1 MKDWQIKFNP
11 SGQTV
16 KKRQREI
23 IDFLLTD
30 RGIKEKKAFFSPSHP
45 AEILPEDVGINQ
57 KKIDQAI
64 EAILSNKKSG
74 QKTLIW
80 GDYDADGIVGTSLLW
95 EALWKSE
102 IEALPFI
109 PDRAEG
115 YGLNFSSFKKIYQ
128 KNPDIGLII
137 TVDNGIVAH
146 QEVDKI
152 ASLGP
157 KVIITDH
164 HTKGKKLPE
173 AETIIW
179 SDRVCGA
186 AVAWFLARKIIDQDD
201 YGLDLVA
208 LATVADM
215 MPLLGVNRSLVKF
228 GLDYLAKT
236 NRVGLRALLKQAGI
250 DNDQDL
256 SAYHLGFLLGPRLNA
271 MGRLYN
277 ALDSVRLLCTTDST
291 RAEKLAKKLDLANRK
306 RQTMTTKALEVAK
319 KSLPKKI
326 GQEKLI
332 FVHQSSF
339 HSGII
344 GLVAG
349 KLTESFYRPSVVL
362 SEEDGFCRASCR
374 SIKGFNII
382 KALKDLDGLIDVG
395 GHPMAAGFTIK
406 KQDLAKVKK
415 QLLSLAQKRIEAKML
430 QPILT
435 IDAQVSF
442 PELDYS
448 FWKKLNCFAPFG
460 LGNSEPVFYTPQVII
475 KSLRR
480 VGRNGNHL
488 KLILDDSR
496 TKMVEK
502 TPARLDIGQQ
512 LLSGI
517 GFGLGQENL
526 QVGDRVDLAFN
537 LILNRY
543 RGRENLELKIK
554 GVKKHDD

>member
-1 MKDWQIKFNP
+1 
-11 SGQTV
+11 
-16 KKRQREI
+16 
-23 IDFLLTD
+23 
-30 RGIKEKKAFFSPSHP
+30 
-45 AEILPEDVGINQ
+45 
-57 KKIDQAI
+57 
-64 EAILSNKKSG
+64 
-74 QKTLIW
+74 
-80 GDYDADGIVGTSLLW
+80 
-95 EALWKSE
+95 
-102 IEALPFI
+102 
-109 PDRAEG
+109 
-115 YGLNFSSFKKIYQ
+115 
-128 KNPDIGLII
+128 
-137 TVDNGIVAH
+137 
-146 QEVDKI
+146 
-152 ASLGP
+152 
-157 KVIITDH
+157 
-164 HTKGKKLPE
+164 
-173 AETIIW
+173 
-179 SDRVCGA
+179 
-186 AVAWFLARKIIDQDD
+186 
-201 YGLDLVA
+201 
-208 LATVADM
+208 
-215 MPLLGVNRSLVKF
+215 
-228 GLDYLAKT
+228 
-236 NRVGLRALLKQAGI
+236 
-250 DNDQDL
+250 
-256 SAYHLGFLLGPRLNA
+256 LLGPRLNA